1 MRWKWVGLGLILL
14 ALALVGAAFLPVPL
28 RGLAEASGGEAYW
41 SELLREVEGQL
52 KKQPEER
59 ELLFT
64 YAVATANLG
73 RLDDSVRAFR
83 QLENLTRLPDGGGD
97 PLSAEVYEAQ
107 LAAHPGDL
115 LLLNKLA
122 FLYYAREEYGAASRF
137 FRQASQLDSSNEWP
151 RNYLAYCLYRTGD
164 LDGALSAL
172 EEALALNPHNSY
184 THLLLGLAYAEK
196 GWYLKSLQELA
207 KGRRALSHLL
217 SFQ

>member
-1 MRWKWVGLGLILL
+1 MRQAWIGLGVTLL
-14 ALALVGAAFLPVPL
+14 ALASLGVALVIPS
-28 RGLAEASGGEAYW
+28 RGLAEPPGEKAYW
-41 SELLREVEGQL
+41 SELLRQVEGQL
-52 KKQPEER
+52 KEQPEEP

-83 QLENLTRLPDGGGD
+83 QLENLQRLHGGRE
-97 PLSAEVYEAQ
+97 LISTEAYQ
-107 LAAHPGDL
+107 ALLAAHPDDL

-122 FLYYAREEYGAASRF
+122 FLYYAREEYGMASRF
-137 FRQASQLDSSNEWP
+137 FRQACELDLSNEWP

-164 LDGALSAL
+164 LDGALAVL
-172 EEALALNPHNSY
+172 EEALTLNPHNSY